1 MMNTNFFLGI
11 DLGTTNSVLSYIVNK
26 DNEINAKI
34 LDIPR
39 ISDTGSQISSKTLP
53 SVVYYKAEKDG
64 TFLPIVGDFAKAQYG
79 KRQGFVIKSVKSSMG
94 KGYVPDM
101 NVDLPDQKPEDVS
114 ARILNQLIQGA
125 KKKLMLHEKPDDVII
140 TVPASFDGDQC
151 KATLDAAQKAGIQ
164 AYGSHGKPKN
174 ILLYE
179 PKAVLY
185 DLVNSHV
192 KNEATSEMI
201 DVSTPKTIMVYDIG
215 GGTLDVSLHKVS
227 QGEKGELLNIED
239 LAISRYS
246 QIGGDNFDAMIAVHL
261 CDDFLEN
268 TKGMFNVTEQV
279 RKEIMSKCLK
289 KAEILKIEMSQ
300 AYDIMATNE
309 QVLPDDHE
317 ESISEINFYNGCPF
331 ERYVTKAEMLS
342 FIQPLMGEGLTLA
355 SANKLQSLR
364 KRIINR
370 CIEKNMDL

>member
-64 TFLPIVGDFAKAQYG
+64 TFRPIVGDFAKAQYG

-192 KNEATSEMI
+192 KNEATS
-201 DVSTPKTIMVYDIG
+201 
-215 GGTLDVSLHKVS
+215 
-227 QGEKGELLNIED
+227 
-239 LAISRYS
+239 
-246 QIGGDNFDAMIAVHL
+246 
-261 CDDFLEN
+261 
-268 TKGMFNVTEQV
+268 
-279 RKEIMSKCLK
+279 
-289 KAEILKIEMSQ
+289 
-300 AYDIMATNE
+300 
-309 QVLPDDHE
+309 VL
-317 ESISEINFYNGCPF
+317 
-331 ERYVTKAEMLS
+331 T
-342 FIQPLMGEGLTLA
+342 
-355 SANKLQSLR
+355 QS
-364 KRIINR
+364 
-370 CIEKNMDL
+370 